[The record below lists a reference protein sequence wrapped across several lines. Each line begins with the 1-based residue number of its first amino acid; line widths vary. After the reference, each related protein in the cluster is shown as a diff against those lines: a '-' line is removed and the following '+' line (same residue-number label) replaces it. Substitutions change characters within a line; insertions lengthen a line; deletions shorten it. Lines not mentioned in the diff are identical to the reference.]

1 VSSEDSLKNDVMKDI
16 YSSKMTPLLQHRDT
30 LSALYNDKVYSNE
43 WITALVLFL
52 INIFFVVQINYGRSV
67 LFNAMAAALCASLSM
82 LMFILLKYSTLTHK
96 DAKQIWQ
103 PIKVVLRRNFED
115 V

>member
-1 VSSEDSLKNDVMKDI
+1 
-16 YSSKMTPLLQHRDT
+16 
-30 LSALYNDKVYSNE
+30 
-43 WITALVLFL
+43 
-52 INIFFVVQINYGRSV
+52 
-67 LFNAMAAALCASLSM
+67 
-82 LMFILLKYSTLTHK
+82 LLKYSTLTHK